1 MLCLQLS
8 EVAYKS
14 SELSSGLRGIKQ
26 NSKTQHSA
34 KLVPFILSGRKRR
47 RENSVSWLRKLRS
60 SYVMN
65 VHRSTFFCGDHLK
78 S

>member
-34 KLVPFILSGRKRR
+34 KLVPFILLGVRIQCLGL
-47 RENSVSWLRKLRS
+47 ENFE
-60 SYVMN
+60 
-65 VHRSTFFCGDHLK
+65 VHTQ
-78 S
+78 